1 MTEQTIQPK
10 AWADEVPVYC
20 AHDKIEHIDDVHPNP
35 KNPNQ
40 HPPEQIKLLAA
51 IIKRQGWRAPI
62 TVSTRSGCIVK
73 GHGRLIAARE
83 MGATKVPI
91 DYQNYNSDEEELAD
105 LIADN
110 RIAEL
115 AEIDNQMLAEL
126 FAEIKLDP
134 DFDISL
140 TGFTEEEY
148 LELLGNLPED
158 AMLMDLAEDDVPELD
173 EVSDPITYPGD
184 VWELGRHRLVC
195 GDSTKDDTY
204 IALLGEFENG
214 EFANLII
221 TDPPY
226 NVDYEGTAGKIMN
239 DNMSS
244 SAFYRFL
251 RTSFT
256 QMYQNIVPGSA
267 AYVFHADSEGRN
279 FRNAFED
286 AGFLMKQ
293 CLVWVKNALVLGRQD
308 YHWIHEPCQPAGT
321 MVRTPNGDVPIELLK
336 DGDRVIS
343 FDTHSS
349 TVKGFKDGYEIK
361 TAQREYNGTI
371 YGIRIGQKQTWT
383 TDNHQFSVR
392 FNPDTTQIYC
402 TYLMRKGDRWR
413 VGISKTYNARG
424 FGLKHRMLQEK
435 ATEGWIID
443 TFDSRA
449 AAQIGEQ
456 LLAVKYG
463 IPYTHWE
470 TEKGFLKDKSQRTKD
485 DIEWLYEHLDPAE
498 MNKNAE
504 RMLRDYGRSR
514 KYPLVNKQKMR
525 QSYSRRTTAK
535 IESCNLIPDLMLL
548 PVPYDKWDSQNNK
561 TFDWMPIEE
570 IQWKPFSGTVYS
582 LAVETHEHYIADGLV
597 THNCLY
603 GWKEGAAHHF
613 VNDRSQTTVFNEE
626 PVDFTKMKK
635 DELLKFIQEHLVK
648 EDIPTTVIY
657 EDKPK
662 KNDMHPTMKP
672 IKLISR
678 LMVNSSKKGWIVLDP
693 FAGSGS
699 TLISA
704 ELTGR
709 TARVIEMD
717 PRYADVIV
725 KRYLMTTGKQDIKCI
740 RNGRVLSEDE
750 IRGIY
755 PESE

>member
-1 MTEQTIQPK
+1 MTDQTIQPK
-10 AWADEVPVYC
+10 AWANEIPVYC
-20 AHDKIEHIDDVHPNP
+20 AHDKVEKITDVKPNP

-62 TVSTRSGCIVK
+62 TVSTRSGYIVK
-73 GHGRLIAARE
+73 GHGRLLAAQYME
-83 MGATKVPI
+83 AEYVPV
-91 DYQNYNSDEEELAD
+91 DYQNYNTDEEEIAD

-110 RIAEL
+110 RLAEL
-115 AEIDNQMLAEL
+115 SEIDNAMLAEL

-140 TGFTEEEY
+140 TGFTEDEY
-148 LELLGNLPED
+148 LELLGGLSEE
-158 AMLMDLAEDDVPELD
+158 AMLMDIAEDEVPELD
-173 EVSDPITYPGD
+173 EVSDPVTYPGD

-195 GDSTKDDTY
+195 GDSTKADTY
-204 IALLGEFENG
+204 ISLFGEK

-226 NVDYEGTAGKIMN
+226 NVNYEGSAGKIMN
-239 DNMSS
+239 DNMST
-244 SAFYRFL
+244 SAFYCFL
-251 RTSFT
+251 RDAFE
-256 QMYQNIVPGSA
+256 QMIENLLPGGA

-308 YHWIHEPCQPAGT
+308 YQWIHEPCQPAGT
-321 MVRTPNGDVPIELLK
+321 MVRTPNGDVPIEQLK
-336 DGDRVIS
+336 DGDRVLS
-343 FDTHSS
+343 FDTYSS
-349 TVKGFKDGYEIK
+349 TVKGFKDGYAIK
-361 TAQREYNGTI
+361 TAQREYDGTL
-371 YGIRIGQKQTWT
+371 YGIRIGLRQTWT

-392 FNPDTTQIYC
+392 FNPNTTQIYC

-413 VGISKTYNARG
+413 VGISKTYDARG
-424 FGLKHRMLQEK
+424 FGLKHRMIQEK

-443 TFDSRA
+443 TFDSRS
-449 AAQIGEQ
+449 AAQICEQ

-470 TEKGFLKDKSQRTKD
+470 TEKGFLKDTSQRTKD
-485 DIEWLYEHLDPAE
+485 DIEWLYEHLDPVE

-504 RMLRDYGRSR
+504 RLLEDYGRSR

-525 QSYSRRTTAK
+525 QSYSRRVTAR
-535 IESCNLIPDLMLL
+535 IESCNLIPDLMLI

-561 TFDWMPIEE
+561 TFDWMPIQE

-582 LAVETHEHYIADGLV
+582 LAVDTHEHYIADGLV

-603 GWKEGAAHHF
+603 GWKDGATHYF
-613 VNDRSQTTVFNEE
+613 VNDRSQTTVFKEE

-635 DELLKFIQEHLVK
+635 EELLKFIQEHLVK
-648 EDIPTTVIY
+648 EDIPTSVIY

-662 KNDMHPTMKP
+662 RNDMHPTMKP
-672 IKLISR
+672 VKLLSR
-678 LMVNSSKKGWIVLDP
+678 LMANSSKKGWIVLDP
-693 FAGSGS
+693 FGGSGS
-699 TLISA
+699 TLIAA

-709 TARVIEMD
+709 TARTIEMD

-725 KRYLMTTGKQDIKCI
+725 RRYVMTTGKKDVRLI
-740 RNGRVLSEDE
+740 RDGKEVSTEEYQVLFEQPGD
-750 IRGIY
+750 
-755 PESE
+755 

>member
-1 MTEQTIQPK
+1 MDNQTIQPK
-10 AWADEVPVYC
+10 AWANEVPVYC
-20 AHDKIEHIDDVHPNP
+20 AHDKVEKITDVKPNP

-62 TVSTRSGCIVK
+62 TVSTRSGYIVK
-73 GHGRLIAARE
+73 GHGRLLAAQYME
-83 MGATKVPI
+83 AECVPV
-91 DYQNYNSDEEELAD
+91 DYQNYSSDEEELAD

-110 RIAEL
+110 RLAEL
-115 AEIDNQMLAEL
+115 SEIDNQMLAEL

-140 TGFTEEEY
+140 TGFTEDEY
-148 LELLGNLPED
+148 LELLGGLSED
-158 AMLMDLAEDDVPELD
+158 AMLMEIAEDEVPELD

-195 GDSTKDDTY
+195 GDSTKDSTY
-204 IALLGEFENG
+204 IALMGEFENG

-251 RTSFT
+251 RASFM
-256 QMYQNIVPGSA
+256 QMIQNLVPGGA

-308 YHWIHEPCQPAGT
+308 YQWIHEP
-321 MVRTPNGDVPIELLK
+321 
-336 DGDRVIS
+336 
-343 FDTHSS
+343 
-349 TVKGFKDGYEIK
+349 
-361 TAQREYNGTI
+361 
-371 YGIRIGQKQTWT
+371 
-383 TDNHQFSVR
+383 
-392 FNPDTTQIYC
+392 
-402 TYLMRKGDRWR
+402 
-413 VGISKTYNARG
+413 
-424 FGLKHRMLQEK
+424 
-435 ATEGWIID
+435 
-443 TFDSRA
+443 
-449 AAQIGEQ
+449 
-456 LLAVKYG
+456 
-463 IPYTHWE
+463 
-470 TEKGFLKDKSQRTKD
+470 
-485 DIEWLYEHLDPAE
+485 
-498 MNKNAE
+498 
-504 RMLRDYGRSR
+504 
-514 KYPLVNKQKMR
+514 
-525 QSYSRRTTAK
+525 
-535 IESCNLIPDLMLL
+535 
-548 PVPYDKWDSQNNK
+548 
-561 TFDWMPIEE
+561 
-570 IQWKPFSGTVYS
+570 
-582 LAVETHEHYIADGLV
+582 
-597 THNCLY
+597 CLY

-613 VNDRSQTTVFNEE
+613 VNDRSQTTVFKEE

-635 DELLKFIQEHLVK
+635 EELLRFIQDHLVK
-648 EDIPTTVIY
+648 EDIPTSVIY

-672 IKLISR
+672 VKLLSR
-678 LMVNSSKKGWIVLDP
+678 LMANSSKKGWIVLDP

-699 TLISA
+699 TLIAA

-709 TARVIEMD
+709 IARVIEMD

-725 KRYLMTTGKQDIKCI
+725 KRYVMTTGKKDV
-740 RNGRVLSEDE
+740 RL
-750 IRGIY
+750 IRGGKEINTEEY
-755 PESE
+755 QVLLEPDK